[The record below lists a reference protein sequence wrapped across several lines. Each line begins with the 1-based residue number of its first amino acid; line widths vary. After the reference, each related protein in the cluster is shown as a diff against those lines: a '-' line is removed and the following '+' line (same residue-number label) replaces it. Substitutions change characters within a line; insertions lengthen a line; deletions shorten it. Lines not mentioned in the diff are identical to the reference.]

1 MAHWAELDIN
11 NNVLRTVVGGNDDIA
26 NHGGELSE
34 EAAEYFKTIC
44 PLSINGVKWIQTSY
58 NRNFRKN
65 YAGTGMTYD
74 LNRDAFIPIKPF
86 SSWILNESTCIWEPP
101 VSEVPENQKDG
112 KAVDWYEP
120 SLTWEGRNYTQEQDG
135 TQNVYHWNLTNNS
148 WDLFG
153 NYNITTNSI
162 TPI

>member
-65 YAGTGMTYD
+65 YAGIGYQYD
-74 LNRDAFIPIKPF
+74 QTRDAFIPPKPF
-86 SSWILNESTCIWEPP
+86 NSWILNEDTCLWNAPVAYPQDDKRYKWNETNLNWE
-101 VSEVPENQKDG
+101 E
-112 KAVDWYEP
+112 
-120 SLTWEGRNYTQEQDG
+120 
-135 TQNVYHWNLTNNS
+135 
-148 WDLFG
+148 
-153 NYNITTNSI
+153 II
-162 TPI
+162 